1 MKLIICIK
9 NIKIASSLLQLKC
22 TELSENFSILVQN
35 KWVNLQF
42 LFHNLMVKVSWCRVQ
57 NLMESGL
64 ETKDEQVVQCCLWL
78 EGIERHLLIGSGGVV
93 IKCVAVVGSNTES
106 GMRFKIQSCNG

>member
-1 MKLIICIK
+1 
-9 NIKIASSLLQLKC
+9 
-22 TELSENFSILVQN
+22 
-35 KWVNLQF
+35 
-42 LFHNLMVKVSWCRVQ
+42 
-57 NLMESGL
+57 MESGL

-106 GMRFKIQSCNG
+106 GCRYLSELLLHAGAGSHQECLLVIAAKTRKNKGKIIN